1 MPLLGLR
8 LLLRVGAPR
17 LQLGKGPAP
26 PSLWVRL
33 YSRLPCGQGVLL
45 PKRLAFPPP
54 GPLPRAAASLPPPQS
69 PAWPP
74 GGSGAAPSAPG
85 VVAAGAGRAG
95 GHPALPSLYSLP
107 SAPPPPLLPHSAA
120 FALLRVAWHLPR
132 RVWSRPTA
140 EPTARRARAT
150 QVPEPPRRRH
160 LCLCQGGTPA
170 SRWDPALPGAP
181 YFPLFPLPATRGAER
196 RGWSPRA
203 TWGPGGR
210 GRLGGVTGG
219 ARVWREGRRGLSAPR
234 SQALGRPPGRGAS
247 GRAVQGRQP
256 SLGAHLPGA
265 PERTSHLANFFSRSS
280 CYFGN

>member
-107 SAPPPPLLPHSAA
+107 SAPPPTPCRLRSPQSCLAPSATSLAPPHRRAHGPPSTSDAGARAPAPPPSLPLPRWDPGLKVGPNSPRGPLLPPFPAPGHARSRTPRLEPAGHLGTRRPGPLGRRHRRGPCLAGGAA
-120 FALLRVAWHLPR
+120 GALGSPEPG
-132 RVWSRPTA
+132 SREAPG
-140 EPTARRARAT
+140 ARSIRAR
-150 QVPEPPRRRH
+150 
-160 LCLCQGGTPA
+160 
-170 SRWDPALPGAP
+170 
-181 YFPLFPLPATRGAER
+181 
-196 RGWSPRA
+196 
-203 TWGPGGR
+203 GPG
-210 GRLGGVTGG
+210 
-219 ARVWREGRRGLSAPR
+219 
-234 SQALGRPPGRGAS
+234 PPA
-247 GRAVQGRQP
+247 
-256 SLGAHLPGA
+256 
-265 PERTSHLANFFSRSS
+265 
-280 CYFGN
+280 